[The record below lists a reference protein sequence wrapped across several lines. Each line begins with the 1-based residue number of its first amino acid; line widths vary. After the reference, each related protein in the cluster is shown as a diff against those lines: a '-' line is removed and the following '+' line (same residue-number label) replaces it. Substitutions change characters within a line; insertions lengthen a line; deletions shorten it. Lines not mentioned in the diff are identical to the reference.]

1 MIRRAIAPLLL
12 FLILSRAASAQS
24 PLGVL
29 LVSASRSDG
38 APLTAAEITLLTPGG
53 NEAAAGIAPAR
64 VGPGGTA
71 TLIAPPGAYV
81 IQAGGPDLTT
91 VTTAVML
98 NAAEVTEVQ
107 VRLARTGE
115 PATSQA
121 IETDR
126 WPLAYQTQF
135 DKRLL
140 DALPHSRTAG
150 SLLET
155 AHPFLVGDR
164 IDGGG
169 LTTGTPQR
177 LGGQGS
183 SATQTSYRLDGVDVT
198 DPDTTGQSLFFADLR
213 ALQSMTVTAASLDAS
228 SAGPAPTVDMALGR
242 PGANWSGAA
251 ELTAAPGGM
260 QAAAGDI
267 VPIERLK
274 SWIDGGFSAGGSI
287 ASTSRLFLAARAASV
302 DRYERESPDTLHGSA
317 RAFTAR
323 WTAPGDGQAVNLLGA
338 FNTVTS
344 PLAARARFADRDLT
358 QSDDSLLLHAS
369 WDRARG
375 NAQWSFGGAFQRAAL
390 DADLGTAEPGGV
402 MERLKDGP
410 PLSLLGA
417 ASTTRQRWS
426 LSARMTRGD
435 RRWLGVE
442 HLIDTGASI
451 GGAGTDATAGAEPAF
466 GELVNGVPARVWD
479 VSSAG
484 QESQRS
490 STTLGA
496 FVTDRMA
503 LGNAVTLT
511 AALRL
516 DVDHG
521 SADRAADR
529 ITWTTLLPRAHLRWR
544 PREGGAFSLTSGYGW
559 YAHRLPLGYLAVGD
573 PAAASGTMYRWDDRN
588 GDRAWTSTEL
598 TPVAAVGFCCAG
610 GDPSRIDDG
619 LRRPV
624 TREFRIGGEH
634 TIAHWRIGI
643 TGLDRRE
650 DNLVTVVNTGV
661 AAADYTV
668 SYVDDPGV
676 DIAGLQGSA
685 PLPIYNRRPESALHD
700 RYLLTNTSALPSRFQ
715 SFDIVL
721 ENEFSNRWFVRFGGT
736 AYRSE
741 GVGASRGYRSDEN
754 DQGLLGEAFS
764 TPNAQTY
771 ARGRLFYD
779 RAFIMKVMGGYTA
792 RVLSGAFVARYQ
804 DGQPFARLVLA
815 DGLTQGRDMVQA
827 YGRGGQRFTYTVTL
841 DARVAADWRFG
852 DGRRAAGV
860 VFEAFNLLNMA
871 NEVEEDIV
879 TGPAFR
885 AITAVQPP
893 RVLHAGIRVTF

>member
-1 MIRRAIAPLLL
+1 MTIRRAIAPLLL
-12 FLILSRAASAQS
+12 FLLLSRAASAQS
-24 PLGVL
+24 PSGVL
-29 LVSASRSDG
+29 VISASRSDG
-38 APLTAAEITLLTPGG
+38 VPLTAAEVTLLTPGG
-53 NEAAAGIAPAR
+53 NEPASGIAPAR
-64 VGPGGTA
+64 VGPDGTA
-71 TLIAPPGAYV
+71 TLIAPPGAYL

-91 VTTAVML
+91 VTAPVVV
-98 NAAEVTEVQ
+98 NGGEVIEVE
-107 VRLARTGE
+107 VRFARAGE

-126 WPLAYQTQF
+126 WPLAYQTRF
-135 DKRLL
+135 DQRLL

-169 LTTGTPQR
+169 LTAGTPQR
-177 LGGQGS
+177 LGGQGI
-183 SATQTSYRLDGVDVT
+183 SATQTSYRLNGVDVT
-198 DPDTTGQSLFFADLR
+198 DPDATGQSLFFADLR
-213 ALQSMTVTAASLDAS
+213 TLHSLTVTSASLDAS
-228 SAGPAPTVDMALGR
+228 SAGPAPTVDMLLSRATD
-242 PGANWSGAA
+242 AWSGAA
-251 ELTAAPGGM
+251 ELTAAPEGM

-267 VPIERLK
+267 APIERLK
-274 SWIDGGFSAGGSI
+274 TWVDGGFSAGGTI
-287 ASTSRLFLAARAASV
+287 AARSRLFLSARAASV

-323 WTAPGDGQAVNLLGA
+323 WTAPGEAQAVNLLGA
-338 FNTVTS
+338 FSTADS
-344 PLAARARFADRDLT
+344 PLAARARFANRDLT
-358 QSDDSLLLHAS
+358 QSDDSLLVHAS

-375 NAQWSFGGAFQRAAL
+375 NAQWSFGAAFQRAAL
-390 DADLGTAEPGGV
+390 DADVRAAEPGGV
-402 MERLKDGP
+402 MERLKDGAP
-410 PLSLLGA
+410 MLLLGA
-417 ASTTRQRWS
+417 ATTTRQRWS

-451 GGAGTDATAGAEPAF
+451 SGAGSNATAGAEPAF
-466 GELVNGVPARVWD
+466 GELVNDVPARVWG

-484 QESQRS
+484 QESQRN

-496 FVTDRMA
+496 FVTDRLA

-516 DVDHG
+516 DFDHG
-521 SADRAADR
+521 SADRAADS
-529 ITWTTLLPRAHLRWR
+529 ISWATLLPRAHARWR
-544 PREGGAFSLTSGYGW
+544 PRNGAFSITGGYGW
-559 YAHRLPLGYLAVGD
+559 YAHRLPLGYLAIGD

-588 GDRAWTSTEL
+588 GDRSWNSSEL

-610 GDPSRIDDG
+610 GDASRIDDG

-634 TIAHWRIGI
+634 TIARWRIGI

-650 DNLVTVVNTGV
+650 DHLVTVVNTGV
-661 AAADYTV
+661 TPADYTV

-685 PLPIYNRRPESALHD
+685 PLPIYNRRPESALDD
-700 RYLLTNTSALPSRFQ
+700 RYLLTNTPAPPSRFQ
-715 SFDIVL
+715 SVDIVL
-721 ENEFSNRWFVRFGGT
+721 ENEVSNRWFVRFGGS

-754 DQGLLGEAFS
+754 DQGFLGEAFV

-792 RVLSGAFVARYQ
+792 RIVSGAFVARYQ
-804 DGQPFARLVLA
+804 DGQPFSRLVLA

-852 DGRRAAGV
+852 GGRRAAGL

-871 NEVEEDIV
+871 NEVEEDVV

-885 AITAVQPP
+885 TITAVQPP
-893 RVLHAGIRVTF
+893 RVLHVGIRVTF